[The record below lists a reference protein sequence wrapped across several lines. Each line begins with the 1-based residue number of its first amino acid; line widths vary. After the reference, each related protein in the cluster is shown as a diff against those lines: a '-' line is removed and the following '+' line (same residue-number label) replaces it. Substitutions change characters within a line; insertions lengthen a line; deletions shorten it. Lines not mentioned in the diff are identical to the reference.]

1 MTPTIV
7 FHEKPYNKITL
18 CSIDNM
24 KVVFGSV
31 EYTNLILKT
40 QINACTFLL
49 GNYYILRCV
58 ILLKIRL

>member
-1 MTPTIV
+1 MTSTIV
-7 FHEKPYNKITL
+7 FHEKQYNKITL

-24 KVVFGSV
+24 KAVFGSV

-49 GNYYILRCV
+49 GNYYILRN
-58 ILLKIRL
+58 